1 MTPSETNDGIDVLST
16 NAYLAVGVLA
26 DAIGP
31 DTYHGRDVNEA
42 IDHLR
47 TGLEAGAKD
56 TEAGRRI
63 ETALEYLAD
72 MEEYAPDKQ
81 RLKVRD
87 ALAEL
92 APVAA
97 GVTDRDRL
105 AVEPYAPPEDKKP
118 AVPVLYHVPRAA
130 VDRAIRRFQHRRENN
145 PTPERRTPLEEYIY
159 EEIDERPVIYVG
171 GEPLG
176 EYASGRVESL
186 VIEPDA
192 EEDTDT

>member
-63 ETALEYLAD
+63 ETALECLSD
-72 MEEYAPDKQ
+72 MEEYAPDER

-118 AVPVLYHVPRAA
+118 AVPVLYHVPRGA

-145 PTPERRTPLEEYIY
+145 PTPERRTPLAEYIY

>member
-1 MTPSETNDGIDVLST
+1 
-16 NAYLAVGVLA
+16 VLA

-31 DTYHGRDVNEA
+31 DTYHGRDVGEA

-47 TGLEAGAKD
+47 TGLEAGARD

-63 ETALEYLAD
+63 ERALEYLAD
-72 MEEYAPDKQ
+72 MEEYALDER

-97 GVTDRDRL
+97 GITDRDRL
-105 AVEPYAPPEDKKP
+105 AIEPYTLPEDKKP
-118 AVPVLYHVPRAA
+118 AVPVFYHVPQGA

-145 PTPERRTPLEEYIY
+145 PTPERRTYLAEYIY
-159 EEIDERPVIYVG
+159 DEIDEQPVIYVD

-192 EEDTDT
+192 EKDTDT